1 MKISK
6 IKFFFVGI
14 ASLGLVSCTDIV
26 DDQLDPDGVIE
37 ENVFKTLKNS
47 EQVLVGS
54 YSRMPLGA
62 NLYAQ
67 SLITDELKYNQQNNG
82 QGKEVHSWTFTAQQD
97 EFSGVWYGAYGS
109 ISNANKLLLNFD
121 KIPAI
126 TPADI
131 ALKDQLKGEALA
143 IRAFNHFML
152 VRLFSPKYQANALGI
167 PYVKTDDIYAQPS
180 RSTMQETYAQ
190 ILNDC
195 NEAYPLLANVP
206 ATVKNRFN
214 QAAVRAMQAYV
225 ALEMNNFDQAITFAN
240 QALTFNS
247 ALANTLATVQA
258 TWTDTNTSELLFFQ
272 TNIAGSASA
281 APGAYFTTDL
291 LTNGGILYWNPSVTL
306 YNKFA
311 TGDFR
316 RARYFSGTPTA
327 PYNNYTVNKYPGST
341 NNFGINNIKVFR
353 VADLYMI
360 LAEANARKAT
370 PDLTAALNAYSTL
383 RTARNAGVSLPF
395 ADQNDAITK
404 ILDERAR
411 EFAWEGSRLL
421 DVKRNGRLI
430 TRQGVDI
437 YILNPVATLTDL
449 NRYTFPIPTSETQAN
464 PNIQQNPGY

>member
-1 MKISK
+1 MKINK

-14 ASLGLVSCTDIV
+14 ASLGLVGCTDIV

-47 EQVLVGS
+47 ELVLLGS

-67 SLITDELKYNQQNNG
+67 SLISDELKYNQQNNG

-97 EFSGVWYGAYGS
+97 EFAGIWYGAYGS

-121 KIPAI
+121 KIPAN
-126 TPADI
+126 TPADV
-131 ALKDQLKGEALA
+131 ALKNQLKGEALA
-143 IRAFNHFML
+143 VRAYNHFLL
-152 VRLFSPKYQANALGI
+152 VRLFSPKYQPSAMGI
-167 PYVKTDDIYAQPS
+167 PYVKTDDIYERPS
-180 RSTMQETYAQ
+180 RPTMQETYSQ
-190 ILNDC
+190 IMSDC

-206 ATVKNRFN
+206 AGVKNRFN
-214 QAAVRAMQAYV
+214 QGALRALQAYV
-225 ALEMNNFDQAITFAN
+225 ALEMNDFDQAITYSN

-247 ALANTLATVQA
+247 TLANTLATVQA
-258 TWTDTNTSELLFFQ
+258 TWTDANTTELLFFQ

-281 APGAYFTTDL
+281 APGTYFTTNL
-291 LTNGGILYWNPSVTL
+291 LTSGGIIYWNPSVTL

-311 TGDFR
+311 TADFR
-316 RARYFSGTPTA
+316 RARYFSGTPTS
-327 PYNNYTVNKYPGST
+327 PYNTFIVNKYPGST
-341 NNFGINNIKVFR
+341 GNYGVNNIKVFR

-360 LAEANARKAT
+360 LAEANARKST
-370 PDLTAALNAYSTL
+370 PNLTAAFTAYSTL
-383 RTARNAGVSLPF
+383 RTARNAGASVAF

-404 ILDERAR
+404 ILDERSK
-411 EFAWEGSRLL
+411 EFAWEGSRFL
-421 DVKRNGRLI
+421 DLKRNGRLV

-437 YILNPVATLTDL
+437 YILNPVATLSDL
-449 NRYTFPIPTSETQAN
+449 NKYTFPIPTSETQAN

>member
-1 MKISK
+1 MKINK
-6 IKFFFVGI
+6 IKFFFIGI
-14 ASLGLVSCTDIV
+14 ASLGLISCTDVI

-47 EQVLVGS
+47 ERVLVGS

-67 SLITDELKYNQQNNG
+67 SLITDELKYNQKNNG

-97 EFSGVWYGAYGS
+97 EFAGVWYGAYGS
-109 ISNANKLLLNFD
+109 VSNANKFLLNFD
-121 KIPAI
+121 KIPAT
-126 TPADI
+126 TPEDI
-131 ALKDQLKGEALA
+131 ALKAQLKGEALA

-167 PYVKTDDIYAQPS
+167 PYIKGDDIYAQPS
-180 RSTMQETYAQ
+180 RPTMQETYTQ

-195 NEAYPLLANVP
+195 NEAYPLLANVSV
-206 ATVKNRFN
+206 TVKNRFN
-214 QAAVRAMQAYV
+214 QAAVRAMQAYIS
-225 ALEMNNFDQAITFAN
+225 LEMNNFDQAITFAN

-247 ALANTLATVQA
+247 TLANTLATVQA
-258 TWTDTNTSELLFFQ
+258 TWTDTNTTELLFFQ

-281 APGAYFTTDL
+281 APGTYFTTDL
-291 LTNGGILYWNPSVTL
+291 LSNGGILYWNPSVTL
-306 YNKFA
+306 YNKFS

-316 RARYFSGTPTA
+316 RARYFSGTPTT
-327 PYNNYTVNKYPGST
+327 PYNNFIVNKYPGSS
-341 NNFGINNIKVFR
+341 NNYGINNIKVFR

-370 PDLTAALNAYSTL
+370 PDLTAALNAYATL

-395 ADQNDAITK
+395 TDQNDAITK

-421 DVKRNGRLI
+421 DLKRNGRLI

>member
-1 MKISK
+1 MKINK

-14 ASLGLVSCTDIV
+14 ASLSLVSCTDVIN
-26 DDQLDPDGVIE
+26 DQLDPDGVIE

-62 NLYAQ
+62 NLYSQ
-67 SLITDELKYNQQNNG
+67 SLITDELKFNQQNNG

-97 EFSGVWYGAYGS
+97 EFAGIWYGAYGS

-121 KIPAI
+121 KIPAT
-126 TPADI
+126 TPTDI

-143 IRAFNHFML
+143 IRAFNHFLL

-167 PYVKTDDIYAQPS
+167 PYIKGDDIYAQPS
-180 RSTMQETYAQ
+180 RPSMQETYTQ

-195 NEAYPLLANVP
+195 NEAYPLLVNVP
-206 ATVKNRFN
+206 ATTKNRFN

-225 ALEMNNFDQAITFAN
+225 SLEMNNFDQAITYAN

-247 ALANTLATVQA
+247 TLANSLATVQA

-281 APGAYFTTDL
+281 AAGAYFTTNL
-291 LTNGGILYWNPSVTL
+291 LTSGGILYWNPSVTL

-311 TGDFR
+311 TADFR
-316 RARYFSGTPTA
+316 RARYFAGTPTS
-327 PYNNYTVNKYPGST
+327 PYNTFIVNKYPGSSG
-341 NNFGINNIKVFR
+341 NYGINNIKVFR

-370 PDLTAALNAYSTL
+370 PDLTAAFTAYSTL
-383 RTARNAGVSLPF
+383 RTARNAGASLAF
-395 ADQNDAITK
+395 TDQNDAVNK

-411 EFAWEGSRLL
+411 EFAWEGSRLVDL
-421 DVKRNGRLI
+421 KRNGRLI

-437 YILNPVATLTDL
+437 YILNPIATLSDL